1 MTKTKT
7 QLAQEYAENVI
18 NAFGNNG
25 VPCGIKD
32 IKQMIYAGYV
42 SGYTACE
49 QSMWRS
55 VEEELPEEKK
65 VVLCFM
71 PDMKDNYAEND
82 SYFDIAIL
90 LEGEFINLDC
100 ETIHPTHW
108 MQIPL
113 PPPTPRHKHREEMK
127 LRVFEAFAG
136 YGSQSIALELLAQ
149 SCPDFQFET
158 VGISEIDKYAIKA
171 YSALHGENIPNYGDI
186 TKIDWS
192 QTADFDLF
200 TYSFPCQD
208 ISSAG
213 KQRGFS
219 EGSGTRSSCLWA
231 CAKAIEKKRPKFL
244 LMENVKALTQK
255 KFSADFCRWREWLI
269 KQGYTNYYT
278 VLNAKDYGVPQN
290 RERVFMVSFR
300 GEHTPYTFPRP
311 FELVRRLKHVLED
324 DVDEKYWLKQE
335 QIQALIK
342 HNERKQS
349 EGCGFKTN
357 FQTGEG
363 ISGAI
368 KTKEGSREYDTYVKV
383 PTYGNSRLNAMIA
396 DGKIDPEETLWIDCY
411 NQRVDP
417 DIAGTILARVN
428 ATGHYLVSDPRGCAM
443 RGRPDASG
451 QNFQQIELGSDVAN
465 AITSVQ
471 KDSMAA
477 EPRVIQVGNLIRES
491 NYKNPHRGRIYSTE
505 GIAPCLSCCE
515 GGNLEPKIL
524 QRDHGY
530 AQGGVLD
537 IAPALTASKWQDNNF
552 SIAGF
557 LIRKLTPRECFR
569 LMDVPENY
577 IDRLLA
583 AGISNTQ
590 LYKLAGNSIVVA
602 CLYHIFRKMFCET
615 AKEIGAPIA
624 HSRET
629 PIIQQLTL
637 L

>member
-1 MTKTKT
+1 
-7 QLAQEYAENVI
+7 
-18 NAFGNNG
+18 
-25 VPCGIKD
+25 
-32 IKQMIYAGYV
+32 
-42 SGYTACE
+42 
-49 QSMWRS
+49 
-55 VEEELPEEKK
+55 
-65 VVLCFM
+65 
-71 PDMKDNYAEND
+71 
-82 SYFDIAIL
+82 
-90 LEGEFINLDC
+90 
-100 ETIHPTHW
+100 
-108 MQIPL
+108 
-113 PPPTPRHKHREEMK
+113 MK

-136 YGSQSIALELLAQ
+136 YGSQSIALDLLSQ
-149 SCPDFQFET
+149 SFPDFQFET
-158 VGISEIDKYAIKA
+158 VGISEIDKYAIRA
-171 YSALHGENIPNYGDI
+171 YHTLHGEAIPNHGDI

-192 QTADFDLF
+192 QTADFDLL

-231 CAKAIEKKRPKFL
+231 CANAIEKKRPKFL

-255 KFSADFCRWREWLI
+255 KFSADFRRWRKWLI
-269 KQGYTNYYT
+269 KQGYTNYYA

-300 GEHTPYTFPRP
+300 GEHTPFTFPKP
-311 FELVRRLKHVLED
+311 FELERRLKHILED
-324 DVDEKYWLKQE
+324 VVDEKYWLKQE

-363 ISGAI
+363 ISGSI

-451 QNFQQIELGSDVAN
+451 RNFQQIELGSDVAN

-471 KDSMAA
+471 KDSMVA
-477 EPRVIQVGNLIRES
+477 EPRVIQVGNLIEDS
-491 NYKNPHRGRIYSTE
+491 NYKNPHRGRVYSIE
-505 GIAPCLSCCE
+505 GIAPCLNCNE
-515 GGNLEPKIL
+515 GGQREVKIL
-524 QRDHGY
+524 QRGHGY
-530 AQGGVLD
+530 AKGGFFD
-537 IAPALTASKWQDNNF
+537 IAPALTTSKWQDNNF
-552 SIAGF
+552 AVIEYW
-557 LIRKLTPRECFR
+557 IRKLTPRECFR
-569 LMDVPENY
+569 LMDVPEHHIN
-577 IDRLLA
+577 RLLN
-583 AGISNTQ
+583 AGISNSQ

-615 AKEIGAPIA
+615 AREYGEPTA
-624 HSRET
+624 HSQEI
-629 PIIQQLTL
+629 PDVQQLSL
-637 L
+637 F